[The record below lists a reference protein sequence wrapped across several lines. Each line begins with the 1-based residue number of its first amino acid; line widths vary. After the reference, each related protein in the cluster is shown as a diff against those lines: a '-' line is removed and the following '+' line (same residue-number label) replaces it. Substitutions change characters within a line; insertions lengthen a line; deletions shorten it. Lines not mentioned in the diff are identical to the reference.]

1 MNKTLH
7 NKILFLLVVFLVILN
22 ILGYQMVKRYSKSV
36 ASSRLELATLDIKA
50 SIERKISSNSKALY
64 GAAALFASSE
74 TVTNEDWVTYIE
86 HLDPKRN
93 FPAVQT
99 FAFLKVVK
107 PEEIYSYN
115 EELAKRKLPNTKIF
129 PTPDTS
135 SIAVIH
141 YPAPATET
149 TLKAVGF
156 NMFSEPK
163 RRAALEYARDNN
175 SIAIT
180 DKLVLVVDKEEKT
193 PPVSLVM
200 VYPVYKRNSD
210 ISTVEARRENIKG
223 FVSFSVKMDT
233 LLNDLT
239 LNAAPA
245 LDFQIFDNSGE
256 GSFSESS
263 LLYNSGDSEIL
274 AAGYSPNYSSKSTII
289 FPNTNW
295 YLRFTAVPDAQLG
308 KIFSFAP
315 NLVAAVN
322 ILLSILLILFVRKLL
337 LMYFAKNQQSLSYAK
352 KLIYE
357 DAIVDDSTEA
367 IIMTNE
373 FGRITVFNK
382 KAEQILGY
390 KELDVINKMDFL
402 NLVLKTELKQKVES
416 THSRTG
422 INVTNDFDAV
432 ITNCLI
438 DGKEEARWNLLS
450 KAGQTI
456 RTDMVIKPVYDTKN
470 QLLGYIFTF

>member
-1 MNKTLH
+1 
-7 NKILFLLVVFLVILN
+7 
-22 ILGYQMVKRYSKSV
+22 MVKRYSKSI
-36 ASSRLELATLDIKA
+36 ASARLELATLDIKA
-50 SIERKISSNSKALY
+50 SIESKISSNSKALY

-74 TVTNEDWVTYIE
+74 EVTNEEWVTYID

-99 FAFLKVVK
+99 FAFSKVVK
-107 PEEIYSYN
+107 PTEISSYN
-115 EELAKRKLPNTKIF
+115 DELVKRKLPNSKIF
-129 PTPDTS
+129 PTADTS

-141 YPAPATET
+141 YPAPVSDT

-156 NMFSEPK
+156 NLFSEPK

-180 DKLVLVVDKEEKT
+180 DKLVLVVDKDSKT
-193 PPVSLVM
+193 PEPSVVM
-200 VYPVYKRNSD
+200 IYPIYKKNAD
-210 ISTVEARRENIKG
+210 VSTVEARRENIEG
-223 FVSFSVKMDT
+223 FVSFSMKVET
-233 LLNDLT
+233 LMKDLS
-239 LNAAPA
+239 LHAAPA
-245 LDFQIFDNSGE
+245 LDFQVFDNSGE
-256 GSFSESS
+256 GSFTESS
-263 LLYNSGDSEIL
+263 LLYNSGNDEVLS
-274 AAGYSPNYSSKSTII
+274 AGYSPNYSSKSTII

-315 NLVAAVN
+315 SLVAAAN
-322 ILLSILLILFVRKLL
+322 ILLSILLVLFIRKLL
-337 LMYFAKNQQSLSYAK
+337 QMYFAKNQQNLSYAK

-357 DAIVDDSTEA
+357 DAIVDDSTES

-373 FGRITVFNK
+373 LGLITVFNK

-390 KELDVINKMDFL
+390 NELDVINKMKFL
-402 NLVLKTELKQKVES
+402 NLILKTELKQKIES

-422 INVTNDFDAV
+422 INITNDFDAV

-438 DGKEEARWNLLS
+438 DGKEEARWNLLN

-456 RTDMVIKPVYDTKN
+456 RADMSIKPVYDAKN